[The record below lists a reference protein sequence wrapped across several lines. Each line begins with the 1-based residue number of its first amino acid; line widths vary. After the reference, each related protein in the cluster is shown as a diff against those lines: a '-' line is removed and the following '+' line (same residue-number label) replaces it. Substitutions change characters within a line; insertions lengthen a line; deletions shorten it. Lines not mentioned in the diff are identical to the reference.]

1 MTKMSYNYMH
11 MSYTK
16 SLGVGP
22 NVRPVKNFFRKT
34 AMKYFSIW
42 SFYRACTG
50 LLAVDAIKKPV
61 GAHSVKYNI
70 RTVAII
76 SAPTLQVLAEM
87 RAKVRPFD
95 VLCPDRYPLLY
106 MMIRLFRLLLPG

>member
-1 MTKMSYNYMH
+1 MEQIKR
-11 MSYTK
+11 K
-16 SLGVGP
+16 EEQ
-22 NVRPVKNFFRKT
+22 RKT
-34 AMKYFSIW
+34 PPTNSCLSLTFAMKYFSKCIHFSIW